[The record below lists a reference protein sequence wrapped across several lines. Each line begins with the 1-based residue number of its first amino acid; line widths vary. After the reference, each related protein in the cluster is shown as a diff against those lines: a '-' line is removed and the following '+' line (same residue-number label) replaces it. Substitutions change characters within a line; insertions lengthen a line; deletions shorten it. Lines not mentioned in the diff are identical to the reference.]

1 MAALTLKILAGVL
14 QMNSPD
20 ATITSDNQGLK
31 ALVNDVREQLA
42 EEANMAAAN
51 DPDAIEAHVMTDNG
65 GRIIL
70 AKKNTG
76 GFGKA
81 TTIFRKG
88 GYGKSVYG
96 PQFKRIDLD

>member
-42 EEANMAAAN
+42 AETAGAN

-88 GYGKSVYG
+88 EYGKSVYG
-96 PQFKRIDLD
+96 PQFKRLFDD

>member
-31 ALVNDVREQLA
+31 ALAADVREQLA
-42 EEANMAAAN
+42 EEARSASAN
-51 DPDAIEAHVMTDNG
+51 DADAVEAYVLTSDSG
-65 GRIIL
+65 IIL

-88 GYGKSVYG
+88 EYGKHVGY
-96 PQFKRIDLD
+96 KRIDL

>member
-1 MAALTLKILAGVL
+1 MPSVTIKVLASVL

-20 ATITSDNQGLK
+20 ATISSDNQGVK
-31 ALVNDVREQLA
+31 ALVNDVKEQLA
-42 EEANMAAAN
+42 QEANMAAAN

-70 AKKNTG
+70 AKKDTG
-76 GFGKA
+76 AFGKA

-88 GYGKSVYG
+88 DYGKSVYG
-96 PQFKRIDLD
+96 PQFKRLFND